1 MFGLTPLIPA
11 YGRDYKSLKAA
22 QADFDAGKGF
32 LGVSGQVVTKNDL
45 AAVGYHAATIPCRS
59 ANLRKVWMLSTK

>member
-22 QADFDAGKGF
+22 QADFDAGKDF
-32 LGVSGQVVTKNDL
+32 LGVSGQAVTKNEL
-45 AAVGYHAATIPCRS
+45 AEVGYHAATIPCRS
-59 ANLRKVWMLSTK
+59 ANLRTLWLLSMK